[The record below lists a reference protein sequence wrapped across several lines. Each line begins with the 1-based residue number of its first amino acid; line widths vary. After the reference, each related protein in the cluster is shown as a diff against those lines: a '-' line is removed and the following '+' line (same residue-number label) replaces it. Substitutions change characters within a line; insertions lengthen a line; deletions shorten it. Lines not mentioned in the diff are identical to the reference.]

1 MKTIHHKNVPV
12 SAIVAINVNAYKW
25 RDQNG
30 NTYHSCYL
38 SALVP
43 FSLADELEANH
54 AGITRGHVWLDLA
67 TESFTYGYGNGPEQ
81 TALELFKE
89 SVTGEHGNM
98 EKELEILN
106 GGRNVYIYSACKLL
120 GIAYS
125 ETVQQVNRKKDL

>member
-25 RDQNG
+25 QDQNG

-43 FSLADELEANH
+43 FQLADELGADH
-54 AGITRGHVWLDLA
+54 ALTRGHVWLDLA
-67 TESFTYGYGNGPEQ
+67 TESFTFGYDCQYEE
-81 TALELFKE
+81 TALGLFNE
-89 SVTGEHGNM
+89 VVTGERGNM
-98 EKELEILN
+98 ENELKNLN
-106 GGRNVYIYSACKLL
+106 VGRIVYLRTACQFL